1 MQVQKRSEIEEK
13 YKWKLEDIFA
23 SDADWEAEFAQAE
36 ALLPQLE
43 AQKEWHY
50 ARYTEYA
57 GWIKADRSGF
67 IAAGAPVCLCAYAAG

>member
-43 AQKEWHY
+43 AQKECIT
-50 ARYTEYA
+50 R
-57 GWIKADRSGF
+57 GRLGLPGVSGLL
-67 IAAGAPVCLCAYAAG
+67 PR